1 MPSERAERTTPF
13 SAMDV
18 LERADDRQGVVHMEV
33 GEPDFSLPAAAA
45 DAAVAAVR
53 GGDDDYTSSR
63 GTAGLRDAISDY
75 YDETYGVDVPPS
87 RILVTPGSSAGL
99 LLAMLALV
107 DPGDDVVL
115 TDPYYACYPNFVR
128 QAGGNIVT
136 TKLDPRTGFAPDI
149 QGFENAVSR
158 DTAAMLVNSPANPTG
173 AVLSDSEL
181 GELAALS
188 RRTDTPIISDEVY
201 HGLTYDGDDH
211 TVLEYTEDAI
221 VLDGVSKR
229 YAMTGYRVGWMVL
242 PPGLVDPINRLAQNL
257 VICAPAPSQAAA
269 EAAIRADHGWLDD
282 VRDQYR
288 QRRDRLVDAA
298 DDWGLSMD
306 YTPGGA
312 YYLLLDVSD
321 LPGDAFDVADVFLD
335 AGVAMTPGPDFGSV
349 AEDTLRA
356 SYATSTEQ
364 IELAIERIS
373 GLLEE
378 DPTLAD

>member
-18 LERADDRQGVVHMEV
+18 LERADDREGVVHMEV

-53 GGDDDYTSSR
+53 EGRDDYTSSR
-63 GTAGLRDAISDY
+63 GTAGLRNAISDY
-75 YDETYGVDVPPS
+75 YDRTYGVDVDPS
-87 RILVTPGSSAGL
+87 RIVVTPGSSAGL

-136 TKLDPRTGFAPDI
+136 TELDPTNGFAPDI
-149 QGFENAVSR
+149 AGFERAVDR

-181 GELAALS
+181 AELADLS
-188 RRTDTPIISDEVY
+188 RRTDTPIVSDEVY

-221 VLDGVSKR
+221 VLDGASKR

-242 PPGLVDPINRLAQNL
+242 PPNLVDPINRLAQNL

-269 EAAIRADHGWLDD
+269 EAAIRADHDWLDD
-282 VRDQYR
+282 VRSQYR
-288 QRRDRLVDAA
+288 ERRDTLVAAA

-312 YYLLLDVSD
+312 YYLLLDVSH
-321 LPGDAFDVADVFLD
+321 LPGDAFEIADVFLD

-356 SYATSTEQ
+356 SYATSTDQ
-364 IELAIERIS
+364 IELAIDRIS
-373 GLLEE
+373 DL
-378 DPTLAD
+378 LADEQLAD

>member
-1 MPSERAERTTPF
+1 
-13 SAMDV
+13 MDV